1 MTTVKYELDS
11 HIAKV
16 TLDRPDALN
25 AFNRAMYEDF
35 NQAMERFRDDPEAWV
50 AIVTGAGERAF
61 SAGADVKEL
70 DAAIAEGERVSEGAY
85 NEDVYNV
92 AHARRCFTTKPII
105 AAIDGYCIG
114 EGVAVALYCD
124 LRVCTDRAV
133 FWVPEAK
140 AGFPAVR
147 IPARAAQVMG
157 LGPAMD
163 LILLAERRDADWA
176 LRSGL
181 VGKVVAPA
189 DLLKEAYEWAE
200 SLCSLSQD
208 AVRAM
213 KEVMIQSLDS
223 PYEQAVELG
232 ARHRGE
238 IAGRD
243 ESAELRRAFLA
254 AQRKH

>member
-11 HIAKV
+11 HIVKI

-35 NQAMERFRDDPEAWV
+35 NQAMERFRDDPDAWV

-70 DAAIAEGERVSEGAY
+70 DTAIANSGQM

-92 AHARRCFTTKPII
+92 AHAQRRFTTKPII

-124 LRVCTDRAV
+124 LRICTDRAI

-140 AGFPAVR
+140 VGFPAVR

-189 DLLKEAYEWAE
+189 DLLKEAHEWAE
-200 SLCSLSQD
+200 SLCSLSQE

-213 KEVMIQSLDS
+213 KEVMIRSLDS

-238 IAGRD
+238 IAGQD

-254 AQRKH
+254 AQRKN